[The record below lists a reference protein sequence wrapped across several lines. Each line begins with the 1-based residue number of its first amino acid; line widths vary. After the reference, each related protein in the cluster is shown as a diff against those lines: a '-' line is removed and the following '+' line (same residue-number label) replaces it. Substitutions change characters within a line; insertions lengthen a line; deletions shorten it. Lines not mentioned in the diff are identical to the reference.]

1 MSEIPRVVFEV
12 FRHQTHVFVMAD
24 TVEEFIDKFTKAAK
38 RILVDHPTE
47 YKIDPFM
54 GPLIDQLA
62 LEKFNQSILLGE
74 TNGAEIL
81 MENQQL
87 KTEILLLKAQQQQLA
102 KLELQVERLESLL
115 GTTGK
120 ITNQTV
126 QIATVTFYSSN
137 PLSQFI
143 TLNKGSLDKIKKQ
156 QTVIDSLGIMG
167 QIIQTTPTTSRV
179 LLITDPDH
187 QIPVRIQRT
196 GQRGILNGTGHD
208 NAKLSFIP
216 ANSEVKVGD
225 IIESSGL
232 GGVFPAGYPVAKI
245 TQIDTLGD
253 NPYFNI
259 TAAPVARLNQ
269 SHKALIISQEEAED
283 WRKGLDF
290 DLDFNLKTEEA
301 IDKKEGTL

>member
-1 MSEIPRVVFEV
+1 MQFIIAFILAIVL
-12 FRHQTHVFVMAD
+12 MAAD
-24 TVEEFIDKFTKAAK
+24 HYGQILGNVRSALLTTLSPIERAATFPKHIYQLITTDFTS
-38 RILVDHPTE
+38 IN
-47 YKIDPFM
+47 
-54 GPLIDQLA
+54 A
-62 LEKFNQSILLGE
+62 LK
-74 TNGAEIL
+74 

-102 KLELQVERLESLL
+102 NLELQVERLESLL

-143 TLNKGSLDKIKKQ
+143 TINKGSLDNVKTQ
-156 QTVIDSLGIMG
+156 QTVIDSKGIMG
-167 QIIQTTPTTSRV
+167 QVIQTTPTTSRV

-208 NAKLSFIP
+208 NAKLGFIP
-216 ANSEVKVGD
+216 VSSEVKVGD

-232 GGVFPAGYPVAKI
+232 GGIFPSGYPVAKI
-245 TQIDTLGD
+245 IQIDVQGD

-259 TAAPVARLNQ
+259 TATPIAKLNE
-269 SHKALIISQEEAED
+269 SHKVLIISEEEAED
-283 WRKGLDF
+283 WRNDFDF
-290 DLDFNLKTEEA
+290 DLNFDLKSQE
-301 IDKKEGTL
+301 KKDSAEGAKP